1 MVNKQNTLEQLK
13 NEKVELENIL
23 EKEQEYL
30 VNRLWKRMEKLE
42 ADNKSLQLKFQQSH
56 SQYTSN
62 DRSST
67 TDLTHDEI
75 LNTGSNCLVES
86 NLTND
91 NTLINSDYAEQLKEE
106 VEKLRQELN
115 VQQEIH
121 KKKLEQLILDEQNA
135 KDENLRLQR
144 KLQIEVDRREQL
156 YKQLSESESSLEIDE
171 ERALNQKIKFY
182 SNNQQQ
188 TTSLSSLSSSS
199 SSQYNLVR
207 SRTASSPAF
216 IINRNLEHL
225 QRRRLTSNCLESNR
239 SIE

>member
-1 MVNKQNTLEQLK
+1 
-13 NEKVELENIL
+13 
-23 EKEQEYL
+23 
-30 VNRLWKRMEKLE
+30 
-42 ADNKSLQLKFQQSH
+42 
-56 SQYTSN
+56 N

-188 TTSLSSLSSSS
+188 TTSLSSLS
-199 SSQYNLVR
+199 
-207 SRTASSPAF
+207 
-216 IINRNLEHL
+216 
-225 QRRRLTSNCLESNR
+225 
-239 SIE
+239 